1 MEGRKAGVAVDIP
14 ALLRWA
20 DSLSEMVDKLE
31 SRQESHARSRS
42 VSPLPPSAPSCA
54 EFATLEQER
63 DLLHAEIKMLKEEVA
78 KVRAA

>member
-1 MEGRKAGVAVDIP
+1 MIDVP

-20 DSLSEMVDKLE
+20 DQLSELVGKVEM
-31 SRQESHARSRS
+31 QEQHSTARARS

-63 DLLHAEIKMLKEEVA
+63 DLLMAEIKTLKDDLSQVS
-78 KVRAA
+78 